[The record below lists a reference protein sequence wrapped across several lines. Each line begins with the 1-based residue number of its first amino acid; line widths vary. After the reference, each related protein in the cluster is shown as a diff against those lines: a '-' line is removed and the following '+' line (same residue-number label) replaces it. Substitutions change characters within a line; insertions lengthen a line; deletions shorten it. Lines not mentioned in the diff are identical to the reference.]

1 MMLQGQHI
9 IEVHIAVSVVKAIGT
24 PEDIALA
31 GARQRETEW
40 LQQEA
45 LPPLAA
51 SEKVAV
57 AGMDDFFEAYGSGGE
72 IEALRALL
80 EVHRLPLLPPADW
93 TSASARPAAKP

>member
-9 IEVHIAVSVVKAIGT
+9 MEVWIAVSVVKAIGT

-80 EVHRLPLLPPADW
+80 EVHGLPL
-93 TSASARPAAKP
+93 